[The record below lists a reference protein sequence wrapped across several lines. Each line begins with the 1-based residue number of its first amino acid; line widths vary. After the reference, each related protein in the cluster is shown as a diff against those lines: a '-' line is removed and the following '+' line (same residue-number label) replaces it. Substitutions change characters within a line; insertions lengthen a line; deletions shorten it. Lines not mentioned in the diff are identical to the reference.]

1 MKNSFWTTISLSLG
15 YLSLALVCLLR
26 WGSAHL
32 WLRVDYF
39 SLSYL
44 IVRFFGS
51 GHSLISSREVFRS
64 RPVMREWW
72 ALNSDPTGP
81 RWVMALMAADLL
93 VFLEYAHGPLIG
105 SLASPA
111 LQAIGLALYI
121 AVTVWQTWTDAYL
134 AKFFNQDEIPSVP
147 MNIGPYRFVRHPRY
161 AAAII
166 GKIAMALV
174 LASIVGWILVIA
186 WGLLLMKKIAVE
198 ERYLRELFGS
208 QYDSYAQ
215 STAKVI
221 PGIY

>member
-1 MKNSFWTTISLSLG
+1 
-15 YLSLALVCLLR
+15 
-26 WGSAHL
+26 
-32 WLRVDYF
+32 
-39 SLSYL
+39 
-44 IVRFFGS
+44 
-51 GHSLISSREVFRS
+51 
-64 RPVMREWW
+64 
-72 ALNSDPTGP
+72 
-81 RWVMALMAADLL
+81 MALMAADLL